1 MLLKIA
7 QLGQP
12 VLRQVAQPIAADALD
27 DPAFRQ
33 FLADM
38 HETLAA
44 AGGVGLAAPQVFSS
58 RRVFLAKILPP
69 AHEGDPPGVEV
80 FINPR
85 LTALSEEGVA
95 SWEGCLSFQ
104 ELLVLVPRVRAV
116 RVDYT
121 DAAGQ
126 PKALALE
133 GFPARVVQHEFDHL
147 EGILTI
153 DRAESTLDII
163 KASEIDAVLDEDDP
177 STT

>member
-1 MLLKIA
+1 MQLKIA

-12 VLRQVAQPIAADALD
+12 VLRQVAQPITADELH

-38 HETLAA
+38 HETLTA

-58 RRVFLAKILPP
+58 RRVFLARIMPP
-69 AHEGDPPGVEV
+69 AQQGELPGVEV

-85 LTALSEEGVA
+85 IAPLTDEVAA

-104 ELLVLVPRVRAV
+104 ELLVLVPRPRAV
-116 RVDYT
+116 RVDYF
-121 DAAGQ
+121 DAAGL

-163 KASEIDAVLDEDDP
+163 KASEIDAVLGEENA
-177 STT
+177 